1 MSGDGNGAGASRT
14 IGASEFKV
22 KYLELIEQVAEGGGE
37 IVITKDGRPVSRL
50 VPYREQQN
58 LSFGRH
64 RDQTGTPGDIGSPMP
79 SAWFQDPDDSDAELF

>member
-14 IGASEFKV
+14 IGALEFKV
-22 KYLELIEQVAEGGGE
+22 KCLELMDQVAESGGE
-37 IVITKDGRPVSRL
+37 IVITKFGRPVSRL

-64 RDQTGTPGDIGSPMP
+64 RDQIGILGDIVSPMP
-79 SAWFQDPDDSDAELF
+79 SSWFQDPGGSDAELF